1 MNKPL
6 QLITDI
12 YLKEYEEAL
21 SPDWLFIYKGIRA
34 ARSFPCLELMDKA
47 SLISTSRISNKY
59 HYLMASIDNLV
70 AKYVL

>member
-1 MNKPL
+1 MNRPL
-6 QLITDI
+6 QLLTDI

-34 ARSFPCLELMDKA
+34 ARSFPCLELIDKA
-47 SLISTSRISNKY
+47 SLISNSQTSIES
-59 HYLMASIDNLV
+59 HHLMASIDDLV